1 VNRLNTTLSTV
12 ALVFA
17 AGSALAQEATPD
29 NWLDNARSI
38 QTRTQVQAEAS
49 RARAAGEMKML
60 RAGYIAPVGNPAL
73 RVQVSADLQ
82 RARVSGELA
91 RINAEAP
98 VLVPAVLPAQPV
110 YVAN

>member
-1 VNRLNTTLSTV
+1 
-12 ALVFA
+12 
-17 AGSALAQEATPD
+17 
-29 NWLDNARSI
+29 
-38 QTRTQVQAEAS
+38 
-49 RARAAGEMKML
+49 ML

-110 YVAN
+110 YAAN